1 MDLSP
6 SSEHQWTT
14 RKLGG
19 RIRLPKEADVS
30 NIWHA
35 DPLTSKLFS
44 LTRPSR
50 LPPSESSHHAL
61 QGNSLRHA
69 VQEPP
74 SNLSTTVTRE
84 ALASRGDEGVGRQLP
99 KHFDAAS
106 HTSWASS
113 HASWTSAESWASVSS
128 TNSISKRNKQARYH
142 VPIAKRPSERLLLN
156 ARRNVL
162 EGKVYKTNSHALSS
176 TPLSE
181 RLQGSKR
188 QSRHRPASPREA
200 QVQLKAV
207 KENATAGLLERLPN
221 ESPGSQK
228 NHDMNVLRPRK
239 TIYNKDGTMRR
250 FVSEMINSK
259 IQSIAT
265 HRIDWRSRKPLVNPR
280 DVFSDARAAARDREV
295 ASAVAQA
302 AMKALEQ
309 LKRHETNVRRS
320 RLRSSTVGQHL
331 AMQAQMAQLLAMRRQ
346 HHERDQKRQCAQ
358 TIARWCN
365 CERNDERL
373 VAEGAVD
380 AAARLALEDDDNTR
394 KFSAISLRTL
404 ATRSPFRDALLQPH
418 VLSTFRELLSE
429 DTDEGDVSTAT
440 NGVPGA
446 IEPFMN
452 HGSQRGGLAAAAAGG
467 ILKSRIM
474 RKHTSIV
481 HAVPRDAALAL
492 IQLTAVEHDT
502 TCAADGARWEG
513 RLVEKGIHLL
523 LLNAAERH
531 SGMAEGVAR
540 ALFNLTCTGDIY
552 PQMERVTR
560 ALVQMPSIQADAK
573 VRSVV
578 ARALRNIATHPALV
592 LRMIE
597 EGVVQRVGQLAA
609 AALMEL
615 QATAFRHGVELSDL
629 PDQTDEDDGVRE
641 CCISILLRFAHNPVV
656 RIDMIHAGAPRA
668 IFALLR
674 RPSST
679 RSSVARAAG
688 RAATM
693 LALLSEAPGAH
704 DILER
709 DRSARTLALAVQSTM
724 ANGPTGKVPA
734 SMRAA
739 MQGTRAAS
747 MWASAAAGRASLA
760 RTYTKK
766 EQREHSRDVNGSD
779 GSCAAHD
786 LLRACLGDGANPAT
800 CRSFVR
806 SVDEE
811 RHDKALRFALLTLA
825 LLLSDTTHGV
835 ALLASSVRSGALT
848 TVVQMCC
855 HHEVNLPI
863 GLWRFDEDLAS
874 QPSSREDDDGRG
886 RRRGSLRPDDA
897 FVPRRQSGAL
907 GTTSETP
914 TMDIAAH

>member
-1 MDLSP
+1 M
-6 SSEHQWTT
+6 
-14 RKLGG
+14 
-19 RIRLPKEADVS
+19 
-30 NIWHA
+30 
-35 DPLTSKLFS
+35 
-44 LTRPSR
+44 
-50 LPPSESSHHAL
+50 
-61 QGNSLRHA
+61 
-69 VQEPP
+69 
-74 SNLSTTVTRE
+74 TRE

-99 KHFDAAS
+99 KHLDAAS
-106 HTSWASS
+106 HASWASS
-113 HASWTSAESWASVSS
+113 HASWTSAESRASVSS
-128 TNSISKRNKQARYH
+128 TNSISRRNKQARYH
-142 VPIAKRPSERLLLN
+142 VPIAKRPSEQLLLN

-162 EGKVYKTNSHALSS
+162 EGKVYRTKSHALSS

-181 RLQGSKR
+181 RLQGPTR
-188 QSRHRPASPREA
+188 QSRHRPASPYEPQRDPFKD
-200 QVQLKAV
+200 KASL
-207 KENATAGLLERLPN
+207 GLVDKLPN
-221 ESPGSQK
+221 ESAAAQTS
-228 NHDMNVLRPRK
+228 DVIAVLRPRK

-404 ATRSPFRDALLQPH
+404 AARSPFRDALLQPH

-492 IQLTAVEHDT
+492 IQLTAVEHDAT
-502 TCAADGARWEG
+502 FAADGARWEG
-513 RLVEKGIHLL
+513 RLVEKGVHLL

-531 SGMAEGVAR
+531 VGMAEGVAR

-704 DILER
+704 EILER

-739 MQGTRAAS
+739 MQGTRAAR
-747 MWASAAAGRASLA
+747 SAG
-760 RTYTKK
+760 
-766 EQREHSRDVNGSD
+766 
-779 GSCAAHD
+779 
-786 LLRACLGDGANPAT
+786 ACVFL
-800 CRSFVR
+800 SK
-806 SVDEE
+806 SE
-811 RHDKALRFALLTLA
+811 RRCND
-825 LLLSDTTHGV
+825 SIN
-835 ALLASSVRSGALT
+835 
-848 TVVQMCC
+848 TVQ
-855 HHEVNLPI
+855 
-863 GLWRFDEDLAS
+863 
-874 QPSSREDDDGRG
+874 
-886 RRRGSLRPDDA
+886 
-897 FVPRRQSGAL
+897 
-907 GTTSETP
+907 
-914 TMDIAAH
+914 